1 MKLDKIK
8 ILIFLLIIITFTS
21 CKTYYI
27 STSSMKEQFKDIDS
41 TKFQLVQVQGPIG
54 ETYNYL
60 ANPIKSIK
68 CVDKQNNYIELT
80 NSPSIETRITEN
92 TEKKTIL
99 YFDRIYVS
107 DSLLYGI
114 KSRFIPTFDKIITL
128 KNIIKIEVQD
138 GKKNFK
144 YKSN

>member
-1 MKLDKIK
+1 
-8 ILIFLLIIITFTS
+8 
-21 CKTYYI
+21 
-27 STSSMKEQFKDIDS
+27 MKEQFKDIDS